1 MAVVLIRAC
10 ILYVI
15 ITFSLRLMGKR
26 QLGEL
31 QPSEL
36 VVTILISNI
45 ASVPVEDS
53 SMPMLM
59 GVVPII
65 TLVCL
70 DVIMSAV
77 MLKFPKFRRLMIGSP
92 RVIMSEGV
100 IMQKEMKRLRY
111 TVDDLVEAMH
121 EEQIFDITQVYYAI
135 VETTGKIHFLKK
147 KDYQSAEK
155 ADVACGGSSDDPPA
169 VIIRDGREDPEQMK
183 FMGLGM
189 GWLHEQLRQLH
200 GGKIAVRHQ
209 PEGHGGVLK
218 FHPRAVRFQLGG
230 DARERLRRADG
241 HLRRAVRPADAV
253 QGKVKAHVVIVY
265 GSVRRVAA
273 AACLQKL
280 RAQAQRLL
288 PRAVRRAAGCQDQ
301 HTDRCQK
308 KQSPSAAQRIT
319 RSS

>member
-59 GVVPII
+59 GVVPIL

-70 DVIMSAV
+70 DVIMSSI
-77 MLKFPKFRRLMIGSP
+77 MLRSAAFRRLMIGSP

-111 TVDDLVEAMH
+111 TVDDLVEAMR
-121 EEQIFDITQVYYAI
+121 EEQIFDLNEIWYAI

-155 ADVACGGSSDDPPA
+155 ADIGCGGSTVDPPA
-169 VIIRDGREDPEQMK
+169 VIIRDGHEDQEQMK
-183 FMGLGM
+183 LMGLSM
-189 GWLHEQLRQLH
+189 GWLKEQLR
-200 GGKIAVRHQ
+200 
-209 PEGHGGVLK
+209 E
-218 FHPRAVRFQLGG
+218 
-230 DARERLRRADG
+230 
-241 HLRRAVRPADAV
+241 
-253 QGKVKAHVVIVY
+253 
-265 GSVRRVAA
+265 
-273 AACLQKL
+273 
-280 RAQAQRLL
+280 QRLS
-288 PRAVRRAAGCQDQ
+288 V
-301 HTDRCQK
+301 TDVFLMTADRNG
-308 KQSPSAAQRIT
+308 QSTIIQRQ
-319 RSS
+319 RGL